1 MNHHLLTGGVGQLG
15 TIQHYADAP
24 NLDGATTWIKYQL
37 WLKSQDSTTVQNSS
51 LQTQINLTCWI
62 QSSWQTAFEAKHRKY
77 FTVCR
82 VVWKKTLWQKR
93 LASHFRV
100 LIHVITL
107 NQSWIKK
114 KTMKSKQLFP
124 LPSKSHGLYMFPYK
138 CYGVLSNGRSQS
150 SPTPPSVVQS
160 CLPRELWLASS
171 LVSICCLARVF
182 FKRADG
188 SWYANYWQHSVLAK
202 WLYYDWGDPGSNPF

>member
-37 WLKSQDSTTVQNSS
+37 WLKSQDSITVQNSS

-114 KTMKSKQLFP
+114 KQWRANSYFRYLAKAMVCTCFLKNVMGYFP
-124 LPSKSHGLYMFPYK
+124 TEDHRVPQPHPVWFS
-138 CYGVLSNGRSQS
+138 
-150 SPTPPSVVQS
+150 
-160 CLPRELWLASS
+160 LAS
-171 LVSICCLARVF
+171 RGNF
-182 FKRADG
+182 G
-188 SWYANYWQHSVLAK
+188 
-202 WLYYDWGDPGSNPF
+202 